1 MQLPDLHV
9 IPRPETT
16 SVGGLSRAVEAISAD
31 LSCEQVD
38 IRLRRDDAVRCLVVT
53 AADGRLGL
61 VSRVEFQH
69 RMAGPMGYGRVI
81 FGRRP
86 ISELA
91 DWGPLVARHDADV
104 AHVAALV
111 LDRQSEQNVSDV
123 LVVAADGVVSTLP
136 VRELFQALA
145 EQYAAR
151 AVSDA
156 LTGLG
161 NRELF
166 LNSLDRACGYVND
179 GRGSV
184 AVLYIDLDG
193 FKGINDGVGHHA
205 GDDALRT
212 VAARLRACFRAEDLV
227 ARLGGDEF
235 AVLMMLD
242 PAVDGGDASA
252 DVLAGRALASL
263 SEQMTLRGVVLPG
276 RASIGL
282 AVSSNRDADGE
293 TLLREADLAMYR
305 AKAGGGGRVEVVREV
320 RAALGNTLQARPP
333 GYSRMLLALSA
344 GEIVLHYQPIVH
356 VHSGQ
361 LASVEALARWAHPEL
376 GLLGPGEFLHRF
388 DDTGLAVAFGEYVL
402 RAACAQLRI
411 WRDAFGEQAPPRINV
426 NLSVRQLLD
435 PTLVASVLGALGS
448 YDLPPGVLRLELPEV
463 ATLAQMQQARTALVE
478 LRDAGIALTLDDLGA
493 GASSLTHLTQIAL
506 DGIKIDRQFVAGML
520 DDDRDMAVVRMLLE
534 MANALRLAVTAE
546 GVETRGQLAALRQ
559 LSAGRPSY
567 LQGYLI
573 CRPVAA
579 HHLLLPWPEG
589 VERQPAAPDMPAA
602 LRQRR

>member
-1 MQLPDLHV
+1 
-9 IPRPETT
+9 
-16 SVGGLSRAVEAISAD
+16 
-31 LSCEQVD
+31 
-38 IRLRRDDAVRCLVVT
+38 
-53 AADGRLGL
+53 
-61 VSRVEFQH
+61 
-69 RMAGPMGYGRVI
+69 MGYGRVI

-86 ISELA
+86 VSELV
-91 DWGPLVARHDADV
+91 DWDPLAFRHDADV
-104 AHVAALV
+104 ADVAAQV
-111 LDRQSEQNVSDV
+111 LTRQAERNVEDV
-123 LVVAADGVVSTLP
+123 LVVTAESTVSSVP

-145 EQYAAR
+145 GQYAAR
-151 AVSDA
+151 AVTDA

-166 LNSLDRACGYVND
+166 LGALDNACDQVN
-179 GRGSV
+179 GGVSRV

-193 FKGINDGVGHHA
+193 FKGINDGFGHHV

-212 VAARLRACFRAEDLV
+212 AATRLRACFRSDDLV

-235 AVLMMLD
+235 AVLMTLE
-242 PAVDGGDASA
+242 PAAGVDAAA
-252 DVLAGRALASL
+252 DVLAERALASL

-276 RASIGL
+276 RASIGV
-282 AVSSNRDADGE
+282 AVSSSRDADGE

-305 AKAGGGGRVEVVREV
+305 AKAAGGGRVEMVRDV
-320 RAALGNTLQARPP
+320 RAALGNSLAARPP
-333 GYSRMLLALSA
+333 GYSRLQLALSE
-344 GEIVLHYQPIVH
+344 GEILLHYQPIVH

-376 GLLGPGEFLHRF
+376 GLLGPGDFLHRF
-388 DDTGLAVAFGEYVL
+388 DEAGLAVQFGEYVL
-402 RAACAQLRI
+402 RVACAQLRT
-411 WRDAFGEQAPPRINV
+411 WREVFGEDAPPRINV

-435 PTLVASVLGALGS
+435 PGLVAAVLGVLRF

-463 ATLAQMQQARTALVE
+463 ATLAQMQQARPALVA

-534 MANALRLAVTAE
+534 IANALGLAVTAE
-546 GVETRGQLAALRQ
+546 GVETQDQLAALRQ

-573 CRPVAA
+573 SRPVAA
-579 HHLLLPWPEG
+579 DQLPLLWPQG
-589 VERQPAAPDMPAA
+589 VEHPVVRAATPAG
-602 LRQRR
+602 LKQRS